1 MMQPCGAIAKDDEMK
16 SKRRKL
22 VRRSF
27 MAVVTGTSALA
38 LQACGSGDSE
48 PPSNGNN
55 SAEQSEP
62 ASDSDS
68 G

>member
-1 MMQPCGAIAKDDEMK
+1 MK
-16 SKRRKL
+16 PKRRKL

-38 LQACGSGDSE
+38 LQACGDNEHGAA
-48 PPSNGNN
+48 GNN
-55 SAEQSEP
+55 STHQAEP

-68 G
+68 

>member
-1 MMQPCGAIAKDDEMK
+1 MK
-16 SKRRKL
+16 PNRHKL

-38 LQACGSGDSE
+38 LQACGDSE
-48 PPSNGNN
+48 QGAAGNN
-55 SAEQSEP
+55 AARQSQESGEG
-62 ASDSDS
+62 SDSDA